1 MQSRAVWAGAFVIGA
16 AIAVACGG
24 STSIEGFD
32 VAFKIEGNGSL
43 ADADGTFRCDGPK
56 DCGTVHFDGAL
67 VVIEA
72 LPASGNVLES
82 WNADDQMLDEAR
94 PTVTFEARPTLRTL
108 TARFAAGTGG
118 DTNATPIVCG
128 AETCTGGSVCCVPRE
143 SSAADNK
150 PPFCAPSFA
159 ACSTGVPATCL
170 ANKDCTTPDT
180 VCCAIESDVGIKL
193 RLACTDRKACRDVE
207 LLCGSCEA
215 PFYTCNQINYTAKIG
230 VCVDPAH

>member
-1 MQSRAVWAGAFVIGA
+1 MQSRVMWGVLFGVGACV
-16 AIAVACGG
+16 VPACGG
-24 STSIEGFD
+24 SSTSQGFD
-32 VAFKIEGNGSL
+32 LAFKIEGNGSL
-43 ADADGTFRCDGPK
+43 ADEDGTFRCDGPK
-56 DCGTVHFDGAL
+56 DCGTVHFEGAL
-67 VVIEA
+67 VVINA
-72 LPASGNVLES
+72 IAASGNVLES
-82 WNADDQMLDEAR
+82 WNADDLVLDKER
-94 PTVTFEARPTLRTL
+94 PTVTFDARPGLRTL
-108 TARFAAGTGG
+108 TARFAPGASV
-118 DTNATPIVCG
+118 DSNATPIACG
-128 AETCTGGSVCCVPRE
+128 AETCTGGAVCCVPRE

-180 VCCAIESDVGIKL
+180 VCCAISSDVGIKL

-215 PFYTCNQINYTAKIG
+215 PFYTCNQINYTSKIG